1 MQPELPRTGAQQC
14 QPGCRERW
22 NNQPLKYKPSLREK
36 CQPAPPKGLAAW
48 LGLPR
53 APAHT
58 IYELG
63 ATLGGSGVL

>member
-14 QPGCRERW
+14 QLGCRERW
-22 NNQPLKYKPSLREK
+22 NNQPLKYKLSLREV
-36 CQPAPPKGLAAW
+36 PASPPKGLAAW